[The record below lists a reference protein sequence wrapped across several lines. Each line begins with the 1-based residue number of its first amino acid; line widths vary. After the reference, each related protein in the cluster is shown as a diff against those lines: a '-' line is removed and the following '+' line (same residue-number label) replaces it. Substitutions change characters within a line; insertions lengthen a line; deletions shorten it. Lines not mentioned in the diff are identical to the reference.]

1 MWHLLGRTGWL
12 QPTES
17 PPPCTWHLTL
27 PPLLCWRR
35 VAEEVLPRL
44 AAQVGAG
51 AVYCYG
57 EVTREEQR
65 VEGAVAA
72 ALDRQGAR
80 LVTSWGGT
88 LYHRDDLPFQLKDL
102 PPSYGE
108 PAHDP

>member
-1 MWHLLGRTGWL
+1 
-12 QPTES
+12 
-17 PPPCTWHLTL
+17 
-27 PPLLCWRR
+27 